1 MYLIEWFWKEF
12 PTTSF
17 LSHPLYIAPS
27 CSFKSQPDISC
38 LLSFIWVQL
47 DTSQSLLLVIMMA
60 LQSSLFEVVKCMII
74 ELIYFRIFKVYSK
87 VFTKAKPESLYNY
100 ENHKV
105 QISGAINLNQNTTMI
120 LKIYNRGAIYV
131 IFHFF
136 VGFLN

>member
-1 MYLIEWFWKEF
+1 
-12 PTTSF
+12 
-17 LSHPLYIAPS
+17 
-27 CSFKSQPDISC
+27 
-38 LLSFIWVQL
+38 
-47 DTSQSLLLVIMMA
+47 MMA

-74 ELIYFRIFKVYSK
+74 ELIHFRIFKVYSK
-87 VFTKAKPESLYNY
+87 VLTKAKPESLYNY

-120 LKIYNRGAIYV
+120 LNIYNRCAIYV